1 MIEEVM
7 LSQGQP
13 ESTEPGMSAIEP
25 QSQPPGEAAASPAP
39 PC

>member
-25 QSQPPGEAAASPAP
+25 QSQPPGEAAAP